1 MCFAVN
7 FEQKSLRRM
16 RPVAAP
22 SLSLSSCESDH
33 VFTAPVT
40 ALYRSVSQRYLMGR
54 AKERGS
60 TGPHPLPLPPP
71 PALTMVPLRPPVP
84 GPASHETPW
93 RCY

>member
-33 VFTAPVT
+33 IFTAPVA

-60 TGPHPLPLPPP
+60 TGPHPLPLPP
-71 PALTMVPLRPPVP
+71 LKR
-84 GPASHETPW
+84 
-93 RCY
+93 